1 MAKQPAKQAALAVG
15 DAVRKSLNLPKTD
28 FPMRANATV
37 REPQLH
43 ARTVTELYA
52 QQTAERKG
60 AAPTFLLHDGPPFAN
75 GSLHTGHFLN
85 RVLKDI
91 INRHKLQRGYH
102 IHYIPGWDCH
112 GLPIEIKALE
122 KLKQPRDKLNP
133 IDIRKHSRALALD
146 AVAGQQKDL
155 ERWGVLA
162 DWSGADGTKYLTMD
176 PAYEVKQY
184 DIFKQMV
191 QDGLIVQGYKPV
203 YWSPSSGTALA
214 ESELEYQDDHV
225 SSSAYIRFPIKKA
238 PAALAAFG
246 EALSAVI
253 WTTTPWTI
261 PANRGLAVRSDLEY
275 AVVLVAPGTYD
286 LVALALVDA
295 YSQNVLQN
303 SAGDVQVVATVWGKD
318 LVGGVFAHPLT
329 GHDSIVLLGD
339 HVTTDAGTGVVH
351 TAPAHGQEDYF
362 AWMAHH
368 AAHGSDN
375 AITCLVDEKGCYTAD
390 AGASLAGLF
399 VQTDGNAKVLD
410 SLQATHHLVSVSD
423 YTHRFPYDWRTKKP
437 ILLRAT
443 KQWFAKLDSL
453 HALGHDILDSVHMHP
468 KASRRRLD
476 ATLSSRSEWC
486 ISRQRAW
493 GVPIP
498 VFYDKT
504 TGEPLLNE
512 ATISHVQRVMLANG
526 GSDAWWSEPIE
537 SLLAPAYD
545 PAQYVKGTDTLDVWF
560 DSGSSWYAVLPEDQR
575 VADLYL
581 EGSDQHRGWF
591 QSSLLT
597 SLAMQK
603 KAPYKQVV
611 THGFILDERGQKM
624 SKSLGNVLV
633 PRDIIDGQPKKK
645 IPAYGVDT
653 LRYWVASTDYTS
665 QVGIGPSTMVKISD
679 HVRKVRNTARFLL
692 ANLNDFDPR
701 VDMVPYDQMPSL
713 DQYMLHLLHD
723 LQRQVTDGYDSLAF
737 NKVQQALAHFI
748 ATDLSAFYMEACKDR
763 LYCEAT
769 ADPFRR
775 SAQTVLEHA
784 LETINKAIAPVIC
797 HTAEDIRLHR
807 LAQYTRT
814 LVDDVPGSVFMDGW
828 LHAPE
833 TWRNESVAATWD
845 VLRSLRLQVN
855 RTVEGL
861 RDQGAIKATM
871 ECHIDIH
878 ADEALMGYL
887 TQVDTRIL
895 EDMLLCSGVSLHP
908 LVTDKQGERMI
919 VADKYPVAITVRPAA
934 GHKCPRCWKFDI
946 QVNEAQ
952 ETLCARCAMAV
963 GCDSVHALVAQ
974 EGN

>member
-1 MAKQPAKQAALAVG
+1 MVKAPTKQASVVG
-15 DAVRKSLNLPKTD
+15 DVVRKTLNLPKTD

-52 QQTAERKG
+52 TQEKQRKG
-60 AAPTFLLHDGPPFAN
+60 VAPTFFLHDGPPFAN

-91 INRHKLQRGYH
+91 INRYKLQRGYH
-102 IHYIPGWDCH
+102 VHYVPGWDCH

-122 KLKQPRDKLNP
+122 KLKLPRDKLDP

-146 AVAGQQKDL
+146 AVESQKKDL
-155 ERWGVLA
+155 MRWGVLA
-162 DWSGADGTKYLTMD
+162 DWSGGKGTRYLTMD
-176 PAYEVKQY
+176 PDYEVRQY
-184 DIFKQMV
+184 DVFKSMV
-191 QDGLIVQGYKPV
+191 KDGLIVQGYKPV

-225 SSSAYIRFPIKKA
+225 SSSAYVRFPVKSA
-238 PAALAAFG
+238 SAALAAFPNI
-246 EALSAVI
+246 AAVI

-261 PANRGLAVRSDLEY
+261 PANRGLCVRSDLEY
-275 AVVLVAPGTYD
+275 AIVEVAPGQLD
-286 LVALALVDA
+286 LVAVALVDEYKA
-295 YSQNVLQN
+295 TLNQP
-303 SAGDVQVVATVWGKD
+303 VQAVATVWGAD
-318 LVGGVFAHPLT
+318 LVGSIFSHPLN
-329 GHDSIVLLGD
+329 GQDSIVLLGD

-368 AAHGSDN
+368 AQHHSDN
-375 AITCLVDEKGCYTAD
+375 TITCLVDEKGCYTAE
-390 AGASLAGLF
+390 AGADLAGLF
-399 VQTDGNAKVLD
+399 VQTQGTAKVLEQLAQ
-410 SLQATHHLVSVSD
+410 SGALVSVSEI
-423 YTHRFPYDWRTKKP
+423 THRFPYDWRTKKP

-453 HALGHDILDSVHMHP
+453 HALGHQALDSVNMHP
-468 KASRRRLD
+468 KASRRRLE

-498 VFYDKT
+498 VFYDKDT
-504 TGEPLLNE
+504 LEPLLNDT
-512 ATISHVQRVMLANG
+512 TISHVQKVMLERG
-526 GSDAWWSEPIE
+526 GTDAWWTQPLAT
-537 SLLAPAYD
+537 LLAPGFD

-560 DSGSSWYAVLPEDQR
+560 DSGSSWYAVLPKDT
-575 VADLYL
+575 VADVYL

-597 SLAMQK
+597 SLAVQRT
-603 KAPYKQVV
+603 APYKNVI

-633 PRDIIDGQPKKK
+633 PHDIIEGHPKKK

-701 VDMVPYDQMPSL
+701 VDAVAYDDMTSL
-713 DQYMLHLLHD
+713 DQYMLHLLHE
-723 LQRQVTDGYDSLAF
+723 LQAQITDGYETFAF

-763 LYCEAT
+763 LYCEAPT
-769 ADPFRR
+769 DPFRR
-775 SAQTVLEHA
+775 SAQTVLDAA
-784 LETINKAIAPVIC
+784 LQTITTAIAPVVC

-807 LAQYTRT
+807 LAQFTNAM
-814 LVDDVPGSVFMDGW
+814 VNDVPGSVFLDGW
-828 LHAPE
+828 FSPKPE
-833 TWRNESVAATWD
+833 WHNAEVVATWE

-855 RTVEGL
+855 RTVEQL
-861 RDQGAIKATM
+861 REQGAIKTTM
-871 ECHIDIH
+871 ECNIDVHTTI
-878 ADEALMGYL
+878 
-887 TQVDTRIL
+887 
-895 EDMLLCSGVSLHP
+895 
-908 LVTDKQGERMI
+908 
-919 VADKYPVAITVRPAA
+919 PVR
-934 GHKCPRCWKFDI
+934 R
-946 QVNEAQ
+946 
-952 ETLCARCAMAV
+952 
-963 GCDSVHALVAQ
+963 
-974 EGN
+974 